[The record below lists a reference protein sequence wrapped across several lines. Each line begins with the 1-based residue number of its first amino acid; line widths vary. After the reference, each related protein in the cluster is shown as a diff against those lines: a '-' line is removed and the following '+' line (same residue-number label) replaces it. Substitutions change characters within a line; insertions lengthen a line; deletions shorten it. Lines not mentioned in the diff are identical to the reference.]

1 MFQCA
6 RQGTN
11 NKNFRSVGD
20 LRILG
25 KWIKGQMENEGVI
38 QCGELVT
45 QDTLKAFGK
54 SKLVLTKS
62 SEDFWYIE
70 LR

>member
-1 MFQCA
+1 MFECE
-6 RQGTN
+6 RQGDYS
-11 NKNFRSVGD
+11 KNLRSCHD

-38 QCGELVT
+38 QCGQLVT
-45 QDTLKAFGK
+45 QDTLDAFGK
-54 SKLVLTKS
+54 SKLVLKKS

-70 LR
+70 LK